1 MRSCTVTHMNLTTS
15 QKRDHDQYVKRM
27 TELGVR
33 LLQES
38 ARDMHSPEGIE
49 IHEYVHLLDQFKDTI
64 KELNKVHERLVDIF
78 CETTYN

>member
-1 MRSCTVTHMNLTTS
+1 MNLTTS

-27 TELGVR
+27 TDLGVR

-49 IHEYVHLLDQFKDTI
+49 IHEYSYLLDQFENTI
-64 KELNKVHERLVDIF
+64 KELKKVYSQLVDIF
-78 CETTYN
+78 CEATYN

>member
-1 MRSCTVTHMNLTTS
+1 MNFTNS

-27 TELGVR
+27 TELAVR

-38 ARDMHSPEGIE
+38 ARDMHSVEE
-49 IHEYVHLLDQFKDTI
+49 VEAHEYVYLLDQFKNTI